1 MKKNGKDTPG
11 EKLRWTG
18 FFVRDRLKD
27 HGLAKRQLEAD
38 LYAYRHGTSV
48 QETRKKLGSLID
60 HAVRTTGFYKDYDPR
75 IPLEQLP
82 VVDKDTFRNH
92 YREFLSSDY
101 TDAKDNRL
109 MSTSGSTGTPLTMV
123 QNHSKAV
130 CDQADGAAMGVL
142 AGYRIGEKMAMLRVW
157 VRNVQKGKLQQLAEN
172 SIMMDSSSLS
182 DDSMQSMLDVLKREK
197 VKCLIGYASAIGEL
211 SDYIRRNHISTEG
224 FSLHSIIPISE
235 TMPDPVRKQLQEQ
248 FGLPVQSW
256 YSNEENGIMGVQEKY
271 SDAYYINSESYYY
284 EILKLNSDEPAENG
298 EVGRIVITDLNN
310 YAFPVIRYAN
320 GDTAAA
326 RYTEKDGRFRLELT
340 ELYGRRSDMLYD
352 TQGRAVTPY
361 VITNNLWNVDGV
373 RQYQFIQDGIKAYT
387 LKLNGDKERMD
398 LPDILGR
405 IRPYLGE
412 DAEIQ
417 VEFVQE
423 IPVLASGKRKY
434 IENHCPEYVPEIRR
448 QHAGREDL

>member
-75 IPLEQLP
+75 TPLEQLP

-92 YREFLSSDY
+92 YQEFLSSDY

-284 EILKLNSDEPAENG
+284 EI
-298 EVGRIVITDLNN
+298 RI
-310 YAFPVIRYAN
+310 
-320 GDTAAA
+320 
-326 RYTEKDGRFRLELT
+326 
-340 ELYGRRSDMLYD
+340 
-352 TQGRAVTPY
+352 
-361 VITNNLWNVDGV
+361 
-373 RQYQFIQDGIKAYT
+373 
-387 LKLNGDKERMD
+387 
-398 LPDILGR
+398 
-405 IRPYLGE
+405 
-412 DAEIQ
+412 
-417 VEFVQE
+417 
-423 IPVLASGKRKY
+423 
-434 IENHCPEYVPEIRR
+434 
-448 QHAGREDL
+448 

>member
-18 FFVRDRLKD
+18 FFVWDRLKD

-48 QETRKKLGSLID
+48 QETRMKLGSLID

-75 IPLEQLP
+75 TPLEQLP

-256 YSNEENGIMGVQEKY
+256 YSNEENGIMGIQRPEDESY
-271 SDAYYINSESYYY
+271 HIDTESYYY
-284 EILKLNSDEPAENG
+284 EILKLDSDEPAEPG
-298 EVGRIVITDLNN
+298 ELGRIVITDLYN
-310 YAFPVIRYAN
+310 YAFPILRYDN
-320 GDTAAA
+320 GDLAIAEKKVKNG
-326 RYTEKDGRFRLELT
+326 RYQLFLK
-340 ELYGRRSDMLYD
+340 ELYGRRSDMIYD
-352 TQGRAVTPY
+352 CDGKAVTPY
-361 VITNNLWNVDGV
+361 IITNNMWDVKGV
-373 RQYQFIQDGIKAYT
+373 KQFRFIQETETSYT
-387 LKLNGDKERMD
+387 LWLNGDREQMNVE
-398 LPDILGR
+398 DILSR
-405 IRPYLGE
+405 IQPYLGE
-412 DAEIQ
+412 KAQIKIDY
-417 VEFVQE
+417 VDE
-423 IPVLASGKRKY
+423 IPVLNSGKRKY
-434 IENHCPEYVPEIRR
+434 IENRCEKYK
-448 QHAGREDL
+448 GK